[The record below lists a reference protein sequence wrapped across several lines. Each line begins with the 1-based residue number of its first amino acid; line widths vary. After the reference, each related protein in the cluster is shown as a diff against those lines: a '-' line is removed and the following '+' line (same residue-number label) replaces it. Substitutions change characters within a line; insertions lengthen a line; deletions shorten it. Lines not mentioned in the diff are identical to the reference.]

1 MIFSHLFG
9 GYFFFS
15 LAMSIQLCYNE
26 VNERSDFM
34 KLKEAEAIKAAEILR
49 QYCGDVLCTD
59 CIFNFR
65 GDCILSESNH
75 NYVPNDWLIDLIR
88 GE

>member
-1 MIFSHLFG
+1 MAI
-9 GYFFFS
+9 FFS
-15 LAMSIQLCYNE
+15 LALSIHLWYNE

-34 KLKEAEAIKAAEILR
+34 KIKEAEAIKAAEILR

>member
-1 MIFSHLFG
+1 
-9 GYFFFS
+9 
-15 LAMSIQLCYNE
+15 
-26 VNERSDFM
+26 M
-34 KLKEAEAIKAAEILR
+34 KIKEAEAIKAAEVLR

-75 NYVPNDWLIDLIR
+75 NYVLNDWLIDLIR